1 MTLIVRFSRPS
12 SKEYFIHLLTMRY
25 SFYLLLILIL
35 NTIVKA
41 IESSN
46 HLVLHTTHQY
56 SSLSEMLDF
65 VKKSKFIK
73 LKNNPSNITLSLSL
87 SLVID
92 ALIDEFRV

>member
-1 MTLIVRFSRPS
+1 
-12 SKEYFIHLLTMRY
+12 MRY

-46 HLVLHTTHQY
+46 HLVPYTTHQY

>member
-1 MTLIVRFSRPS
+1 
-12 SKEYFIHLLTMRY
+12 MRY

-46 HLVLHTTHQY
+46 HLVPYTTHQY

-87 SLVID
+87 FLVID